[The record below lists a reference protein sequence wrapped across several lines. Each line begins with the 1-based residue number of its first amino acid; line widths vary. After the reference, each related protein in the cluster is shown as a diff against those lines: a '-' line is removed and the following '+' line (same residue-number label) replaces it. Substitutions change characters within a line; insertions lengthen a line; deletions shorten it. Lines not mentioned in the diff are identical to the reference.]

1 MKMLEYEVTGLYK
14 RLVRTKN
21 EVPIGTANE
30 VPIAPNEVPIVTADQ
45 VPIAPNEVPIGTAD
59 EVPVAQ
65 PPEGFLREL

>member
-21 EVPIGTANE
+21 EVPIGTAD
-30 VPIAPNEVPIVTADQ
+30 EVPIVTADQ